1 MEQIVWLSTFKKSIF
16 YKLEPVYPSCTSKER
31 QDCHVLSKAL

>member
-16 YKLEPVYPSCTSKER
+16 YKLEPVYPSCASKKR
-31 QDCHVLSKAL
+31 QNYYVLAEAF